1 MSLPLPFFCKSFLK
15 NNSCFFGR
23 AISFFI
29 LITIGFIELGLAQN
43 KKKPN
48 VLFIISDDLT
58 TTALGAYGNPIAQT
72 PAIDQLAKES
82 MIFTKAYTQYPVCG
96 PSRASFMFGY
106 YPNATQTYGYVSGR
120 ENVGPERPSMA
131 ELFKQ
136 NGYYTAR
143 VSKIYHMGV
152 PGDIEIGSDGKDDPA
167 SWTEKFNSQGP
178 EWTAAGKAE
187 LVQNN
192 PDGNIERKGGN
203 VMTIVQADGDDLAH
217 SDGKTAEKASELIRK
232 HKEEAFF
239 LAVGFVRP
247 HVPFVAPANY
257 FTPFPYEGIK
267 LPRQVEND
275 WDDIPERGINY
286 VTSVNAEMNEVQ
298 KQKAIAAYYA
308 SVSYMDAQV
317 AKVLNTLK
325 EEGLEDHTIVVFT
338 SDHGFHL
345 DEHEFWMK
353 VSLHE
358 ESVLVPMMIKVPGM
372 KPGQSDSFVELL
384 DLYPTLA
391 DLAGLSYPKVIQGKN
406 LKPVLQN
413 PRKNVRD
420 FAFSVTQGGKSFL
433 IRTEDYAYIQYDED
447 AGSGIELYDMKRDP
461 EQFNNLANS
470 PEYLPVV
477 KKMQSKLAN
486 KLKEVR
492 ENDLNIHYQIQ

>member
-1 MSLPLPFFCKSFLK
+1 MKKLLYITCCLLSLTAFSQ
-15 NNSCFFGR
+15 
-23 AISFFI
+23 
-29 LITIGFIELGLAQN
+29 E

-58 TTALGAYGNPIAQT
+58 TTALGAYGNPAPKT
-72 PAIDQLAKES
+72 PVIDQLAKES
-82 MIFTKAYTQYPVCG
+82 TLFTRAYTQYPVCG

-120 ENVGPERPSMA
+120 ENVGPDRPSLA

-152 PGDIEIGSDGKDDPA
+152 PIDIEKGSDGTDDPA

-192 PDGNIERKGGN
+192 PDGSIERKGGN
-203 VMTIVQADGDDLAH
+203 VMTIVQADGDDLVH
-217 SDGKTAEKASELIRK
+217 SDGKTAEKASELIRQ
-232 HKEEAFF
+232 HKDKPFF
-239 LAVGFVRP
+239 LAVGLVRP
-247 HVPFVAPANY
+247 HVPFVAPAKY
-257 FTPFPYEGIK
+257 FDPFPYEEIK
-267 LPRQVEND
+267 LPEQAEND

-286 VTSVNAEMNEVQ
+286 VTSVNAEMNDVQ
-298 KQKAIAAYYA
+298 KQKAIAGYYA
-308 SVSYMDAQV
+308 AVSYMDAQV
-317 AKVLNTLK
+317 GKVLKTLK
-325 EEGLEDHTIVVFT
+325 EEGLEDNTIVIFT

-358 ESVLVPMMIKVPGM
+358 ESVLVPMMIKVPGK
-372 KPGQSDSFVELL
+372 KPAVVNSFTELL

-391 DLAGLSYPKVIQGKN
+391 ELAGLEYPKAIQGKS
-406 LKPVLQN
+406 LVPVLN
-413 PRKNVRD
+413 SPSKKVRD
-420 FAFSVTQGGKSFL
+420 FAFSVSQGGKSFL
-433 IRTEDYAYIQYDED
+433 IRTDKWAYIQYNED
-447 AGSGIELYDMKRDP
+447 ASAGMELFDMENDP
-461 EQFNNLANS
+461 QQFNNLAHD
-470 PEYLPVV
+470 PAYKATLDELQAIL
-477 KKMQSKLAN
+477 KKKLA
-486 KLKEVR
+486 EVR
-492 ENDLNIHYQIQ
+492 DNDLGINYQASK